1 MTSLQQGF
9 VSAKKK
15 KNNKRKYN
23 EFFMRYEKKYA
34 NLIAVVLIQLEMFS
48 LSTWLRV
55 GVAFE

>member
-1 MTSLQQGF
+1 
-9 VSAKKK
+9 
-15 KNNKRKYN
+15 
-23 EFFMRYEKKYA
+23 MRYEKKYA